1 MVSKDSILASWE
13 VGVSGLRW
21 LDDLVAQ
28 GKAVK
33 LNGNGYPTR
42 YEARAADVLPLVESG
57 NVAPPN
63 NKPWNPMGE
72 IKLQPERIAATSPDQ
87 VLTIDGW
94 DQS

>member
-1 MVSKDSILASWE
+1 MNANRE
-13 VGVSGLRW
+13 PNPREGRGGGGGAVGG
-21 LDDLVAQ
+21 
-28 GKAVK
+28 
-33 LNGNGYPTR
+33 
-42 YEARAADVLPLVESG
+42 SG

-87 VLTIDGW
+87 VLVIDAW